1 MEEFAAD
8 EVYPDEISALTPKR
22 GMSGWL
28 VALLV
33 VLGLASVCIVCLCLA
48 LWLAGPAVGN
58 TFSTIVETVEA
69 TPPHSLEMCLP
80 GHS

>member
-1 MEEFAAD
+1 MEEFATD
-8 EVYPDEISALTPKR
+8 EPYPNDISAVTPQR

-28 VALLV
+28 IALLI

-58 TFSTIVETVEA
+58 AFSTIVETVEA
-69 TPPHSLEMCLP
+69 STPIP
-80 GHS
+80 